1 MSAVVHQVQDL
12 QARFPAPPPQPPAP
26 APVVQPVM
34 TLAPPAQV
42 LAPAVPPPAPAPDAV
57 HAGQAALGTAPAQV
71 SGMDGTTSL
80 VLNRVQQPNP
90 LSQNVTSAPA
100 IAKSYRQPPAFNGTT
115 SAQVMEPDAWFDTV
129 IQYLRD
135 TNANPMEGLR
145 YYCTGDVLTW
155 YNSFTRKCKD
165 TNQQLTLEA
174 LRADFIE
181 LFGDINR
188 DTPHQVRERL
198 DKHEHAMKPSESV
211 PVYVQRFRRIT
222 RNDPQMAQIEL
233 IHWFLKGLQPQ
244 LQSMCATDASGL
256 KWSTLENLIEFAKGQ
271 QWSLNAAKSQ
281 KASFNFTVGQYP
293 SAPPKQGGRGRGARG
308 GSTGRGRGGGRD
320 HGRGHGRLSEQAR
333 AALKAANICTHCY
346 EPWGKGHRCFKWQ
359 RREDG
364 TGGQQVA

>member
-57 HAGQAALGTAPAQV
+57 HAGQAALGTAPA
-71 SGMDGTTSL
+71 
-80 VLNRVQQPNP
+80 
-90 LSQNVTSAPA
+90 
-100 IAKSYRQPPAFNGTT
+100 
-115 SAQVMEPDAWFDTV
+115 
-129 IQYLRD
+129 
-135 TNANPMEGLR
+135 
-145 YYCTGDVLTW
+145 
-155 YNSFTRKCKD
+155 
-165 TNQQLTLEA
+165 
-174 LRADFIE
+174 
-181 LFGDINR
+181 
-188 DTPHQVRERL
+188 
-198 DKHEHAMKPSESV
+198 
-211 PVYVQRFRRIT
+211 
-222 RNDPQMAQIEL
+222 
-233 IHWFLKGLQPQ
+233 
-244 LQSMCATDASGL
+244 
-256 KWSTLENLIEFAKGQ
+256 
-271 QWSLNAAKSQ
+271 
-281 KASFNFTVGQYP
+281 
-293 SAPPKQGGRGRGARG
+293 QGGRGRGARG